1 MITVETVWHYWY
13 NLIDIYIWSINVID
27 ISYLIQYDW
36 LIYNIWYNMID
47 WYIIFD
53 QIRLIDISYLIKYD
67 WLVQYDRYKIDVLEF
82 I

>member
-1 MITVETVWHYWY
+1 
-13 NLIDIYIWSINVID
+13 
-27 ISYLIQYDW
+27 
-36 LIYNIWYNMID
+36 MID